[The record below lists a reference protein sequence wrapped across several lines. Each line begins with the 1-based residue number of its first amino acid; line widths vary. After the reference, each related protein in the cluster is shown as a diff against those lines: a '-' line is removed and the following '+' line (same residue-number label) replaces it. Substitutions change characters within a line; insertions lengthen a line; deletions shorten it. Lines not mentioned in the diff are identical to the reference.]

1 MTNFLILTKFY
12 FQAAL
17 VKNCTIL
24 FSQKPY
30 KSLTLKSILRRTSTR
45 VFAVRIQQVIIRICR
60 RSISPFVIVA
70 HNILTISRIVI
81 RMIIIIF
88 ECTLPHGLRLDI
100 NKQHRIACRIHDE
113 KHEKSTLTYT
123 ETHQLLLFHIISRCL

>member
-12 FQAAL
+12 FHAAL

-30 KSLTLKSILRRTSTR
+30 VSLTLKSILCRTSTR
-45 VFAVRIQQVIIRICR
+45 VFAVCIQHVVIRICR

-70 HNILTISRIVI
+70 HDNILTISRIVI
-81 RMIIIIF
+81 RMIIIMF

-123 ETHQLLLFHIISRCL
+123 ETH